1 MNPDTYDFL
10 ITMSV
15 FSLSLCAIG
24 LVTVAFIRIS
34 REYQADK
41 VARMAEYNE
50 TVNRR

>member
-1 MNPDTYDFL
+1 MNPDFL
-10 ITMSV
+10 IMMSV

-41 VARMAEYNE
+41 VSRMTEYNQ
-50 TVNRR
+50 TVDRR